1 MSHQYGS
8 TGTGA
13 GDRIVIGD
21 PDGER
26 TYPDQETRSHRAY
39 EPTYTPEPH
48 ERVVVGRSSPRLRG
62 GPVLGGFVIGF
73 ATWILLEL
81 ALFALDLGALAARVV
96 PSADSATWWW
106 SGLAAVIGFLV
117 GGLVAGASHPTRRVD
132 DGVLNGI
139 AVWAVT
145 VVSLLV
151 MSAIGAG
158 IGFGV
163 VGDVLATSSSLGDA
177 DASTISDAQSAA
189 GGALLAL
196 TVTLLAAAIGGAL
209 GAKMWPREQDS
220 TIDLRR

>member
-1 MSHQYGS
+1 M
-8 TGTGA
+8 
-13 GDRIVIGD
+13 
-21 PDGER
+21 
-26 TYPDQETRSHRAY
+26 
-39 EPTYTPEPH
+39 
-48 ERVVVGRSSPRLRG
+48 
-62 GPVLGGFVIGF
+62 
-73 ATWILLEL
+73 
-81 ALFALDLGALAARVV
+81 
-96 PSADSATWWW
+96 
-106 SGLAAVIGFLV
+106 
-117 GGLVAGASHPTRRVD
+117 
-132 DGVLNGI
+132 
-139 AVWAVT
+139 T

>member
-8 TGTGA
+8 PGTEA

-39 EPTYTPEPH
+39 EPTYTPETH

-96 PSADSATWWW
+96 PSADS
-106 SGLAAVIGFLV
+106 VDLV
-117 GGLVAGASHPTRRVD
+117 VVRPCRGHRVPGRRP
-132 DGVLNGI
+132 GRRRF
-139 AVWAVT
+139 APH
-145 VVSLLV
+145 
-151 MSAIGAG
+151 
-158 IGFGV
+158 
-163 VGDVLATSSSLGDA
+163 
-177 DASTISDAQSAA
+177 AQ
-189 GGALLAL
+189 G
-196 TVTLLAAAIGGAL
+196 
-209 GAKMWPREQDS
+209 R
-220 TIDLRR
+220 